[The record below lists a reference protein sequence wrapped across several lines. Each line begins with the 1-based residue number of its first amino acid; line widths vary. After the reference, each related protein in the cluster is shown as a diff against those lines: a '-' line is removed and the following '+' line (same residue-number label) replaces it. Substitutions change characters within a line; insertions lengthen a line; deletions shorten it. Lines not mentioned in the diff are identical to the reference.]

1 MAPPSKPLTQNTM
14 DTPSLPITTTN
25 RAEARRFLTAKGLP
39 FKAIAAAT
47 LSELS
52 DLIANPETLARR
64 ISETTTTA
72 ATATTAA
79 AETTTNH
86 QTMST
91 PTAPNIDVN
100 AIAAAI
106 AAAIQPAP
114 APAPALPADLADRL
128 AATETLA
135 DNLSTNLS
143 DLRDKLFSTRVLN
156 RHSVERLA
164 ALTENLIDNQD
175 NQHRL
180 LDNHNDRITKL
191 RDDLNDLKAGT
202 GSTLEPRLAAL
213 ETALAAAPAAVR
225 TRAATHAA
233 ASTNPILAKI
243 LPYYPAG
250 SDNAATVCAL
260 LSPPSFGKSHTAR
273 ELGRTYDL
281 FLEHGCSDDV
291 DEIST
296 LLGTVAPDGKGG
308 FLTVDGVLTQ
318 AVRAAS
324 EGKNVLLFLDEIFR
338 LSARAQEWMLTFLAP
353 SKHGFSLRTRKAL
366 PDGTFETLTAPT
378 DRLHILTA
386 ANLTHTE
393 PTEAFWSRLHK
404 IRIPFDVAA
413 LAAIAAQVLTSY
425 SIKGPGKLPQ
435 AFAQL
440 MDTTRKAA
448 KEGAMR
454 YPADIRLLVRA
465 CAHAT
470 SPDETAVAE
479 HITRSLADHCSLWD
493 GDLGE
498 TLAQSAAAAKSAAE
512 AFAKACR

>member
-1 MAPPSKPLTQNTM
+1 ME
-14 DTPSLPITTTN
+14 TPSLPITSAN

-47 LSELS
+47 LSELTE
-52 DLIANPETLARR
+52 LIANPETLSRR
-64 ISETTTTA
+64 ITETTTTA
-72 ATATTAA
+72 AAAA
-79 AETTTNH
+79 AETTTTTTAE
-86 QTMST
+86 TMST
-91 PTAPNIDVN
+91 PTTTPSIDIN

-114 APAPALPADLADRL
+114 APAPALPADVADKIDTL
-128 AATETLA
+128 ETVL
-135 DNLSTNLS
+135 NSLVHNSNILS
-143 DLRDKLFSTRVLN
+143 DKLFSTTRPH
-156 RHSVERLA
+156 RHNIERLA
-164 ALTENLIDNQD
+164 ILTDNLTVDKEDHSRTLHAHSDALNGL
-175 NQHRL
+175 
-180 LDNHNDRITKL
+180 HNDVE
-191 RDDLNDLKAGT
+191 DLKAAA

-213 ETALAAAPAAVR
+213 ESALSTAPAAVR

-233 ASTNPILAKI
+233 AASNPILAKV

-308 FLTVDGVLTQ
+308 FITVDGVLTQ
-318 AVRAAS
+318 AVRAAAD
-324 EGKNVLLFLDEIFR
+324 GKNVLLFLDEIFR

-353 SKHGFSLRTRKAL
+353 SRDGFTIRTRKAL
-366 PDGTFETLTAPT
+366 ADGTFETLTAPT

-413 LAAIAAQVLTSY
+413 LATIAHQVLMSY
-425 SIKGPGKLPQ
+425 SIKGSGKLPQ

-498 TLAQSAAAAKSAAE
+498 TLAQSAAAAKAAAE
-512 AFAKACR
+512 TFAKACR